1 MPTIEGGGV
10 EKNLFIIANYLV
22 KKIPGSILITYAS
35 NFNYR
40 FKSFKIINS
49 KINFKNIASK
59 KLKYLFCI
67 YELIKLFIKHR
78 SYLVLSF
85 QANIYCAFIC
95 RLFGVKV
102 ITRSNTSP
110 SGWQLGIFRKIIF
123 YFLLKLPNKII
134 VNSKQFQEEYKNKF
148 GLDTKCIYNPLN
160 IKDILKA
167 ADKKIKGNFFKNYN
181 KIKIIFI
188 GRLVDQKDPFTLV
201 KALKILNNKIDF
213 KAIIIGRGLFY
224 AELKKFLFK
233 NNLNTKVKI
242 LNWRKNP
249 YNYLKASDL
258 LVLTSKYE
266 GLPNVLLEAISLKK
280 YVISTN
286 CPTGPN
292 EILDGGKGG
301 DLFEISNFSQLAD
314 KIYFFSKN
322 KKKYKNKI
330 EFAYKRLIRFDY
342 KKNLDLYF
350 KEIKKEIN

>member
-1 MPTIEGGGV
+1 MPTIEAGGV
-10 EKNLFIIANYLV
+10 EKNLFIIANYLA
-22 KKIPGSILITYAS
+22 KKISNSTLITYES
-35 NFNYR
+35 NFNHR
-40 FKSFKIINS
+40 FKSLKIINS
-49 KINFKNIASK
+49 QINFKNITSK

-67 YELIKLFIKHR
+67 YELIRLFLNDKN
-78 SYLVLSF
+78 YLVLSF

-134 VNSKQFQEEYKNKF
+134 VNSKQFQNEYKYRF
-148 GLDTKCIYNPLN
+148 DLHTKCIYNPLDTKYISKLSN
-160 IKDILKA
+160 Q
-167 ADKKIKGNFFKNYN
+167 KIKKNFFKNYR
-181 KIKIIFI
+181 KIKIVYI

-201 KALKILNNKIDF
+201 KALKILSDKIDF
-213 KAIIIGRGLFY
+213 KAIIIGKGLYY
-224 AELKKFLFK
+224 AELKKFLSN

-242 LNWRKNP
+242 LNWKKNP

-301 DLFEISNFSQLAD
+301 DLFDIGNFSQLAD
-314 KIYFFSKN
+314 KIYLFSKN

-330 EFAYKRLIRFDY
+330 KFAYKRLTRFDY